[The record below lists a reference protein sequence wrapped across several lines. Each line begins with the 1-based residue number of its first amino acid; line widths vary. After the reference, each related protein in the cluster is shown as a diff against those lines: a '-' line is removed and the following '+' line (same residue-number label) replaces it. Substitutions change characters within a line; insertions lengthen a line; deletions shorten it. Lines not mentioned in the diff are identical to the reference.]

1 MSDIQS
7 ISNGTYVIGD
17 TSATNFIAG
26 QGIKIDSPSAGTVR
40 IANDETV
47 LFSSENGEGSSI
59 TMSESPSNF
68 ERIKVLQGRNT
79 ESCNY
84 AEFPGSQNVWQMA
97 SWIIASDN
105 SNFICD
111 VQSWSINGNSGTKII
126 DQRVTFSSTYKKE
139 PGSFTKYVYKV
150 IGINRIGG
158 NA

>member
-1 MSDIQS
+1 MNTIYD
-7 ISNGTYVIGD
+7 NTFTIGQ
-17 TSATNFIAG
+17 TSAINFEAG
-26 QGIKIDSPSAGTVR
+26 PGIKIDEPTAGTVR
-40 IANDETV
+40 IGSDETV

-79 ESCNY
+79 GSCNY

-126 DQRVTFSSTYKKE
+126 DQRVAFSSTYKKE
-139 PGSFTKYVYKV
+139 TGSFTKYVYKV

-158 NA
+158 NE